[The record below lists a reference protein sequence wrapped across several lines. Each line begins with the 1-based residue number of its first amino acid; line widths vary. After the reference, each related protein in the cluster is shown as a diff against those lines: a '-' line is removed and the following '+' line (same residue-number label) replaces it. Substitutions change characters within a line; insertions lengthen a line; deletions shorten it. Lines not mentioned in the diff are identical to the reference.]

1 MNQIAYDNL
10 KLLDTKYSDSLLL
23 MSDNNILSL
32 IEKDDFDTCSQI
44 KFLEYPLYFTYHQI
58 LNIIQYDNDIS
69 YKNKRVL
76 LSMIDNSLDN
86 LIDYINDYEEEN
98 DTLLTMID
106 DIFSRTEKVTED
118 TKYNSTLERF
128 IYFFD
133 DMVDMFRLAN
143 KYLYFSQNIHSP
155 LMNLMPGHYVED
167 EGECDSDE
175 EDDKDQDQDELDD
188 QDDKDQD
195 DEDKDQDDED
205 EDQADED
212 KDDEDQDQDQDEE
225 DDQDDEDEDEDQDDE
240 DEEDEDQD
248 DDDEDQDEED
258 EEDEEDDLDDLI
270 D

>member
-10 KLLDTKYSDSLLL
+10 KLLDTKYSDALFL

-69 YKNKRVL
+69 YKKKRVL

-106 DIFSRTEKVTED
+106 DIFSRTERVKED
-118 TKYNSTLERF
+118 TKYNSTLEQI

-133 DMVDMFRLAN
+133 DMVDGFRLAN

-167 EGECDSDE
+167 EGECDSDY
-175 EDDKDQDQDELDD
+175 EDQDD
-188 QDDKDQD
+188 QD
-195 DEDKDQDDED
+195 
-205 EDQADED
+205 
-212 KDDEDQDQDQDEE
+212 DQDEE
-225 DDQDDEDEDEDQDDE
+225 DQDDQ
-240 DEEDEDQD
+240 DEEDLDEEDL
-248 DDDEDQDEED
+248 DEDQDED
-258 EEDEEDDLDDLI
+258 EEDLDDLI

>member
-10 KLLDTKYSDSLLL
+10 KLLDTKYSDALFL

-69 YKNKRVL
+69 YKKKRVL

-106 DIFSRTEKVTED
+106 DIFSRTERVKED
-118 TKYNSTLERF
+118 TKYNSTLEQI

-133 DMVDMFRLAN
+133 DMVDRFRLAN

-167 EGECDSDE
+167 EGECDSDYEEDKDEDQEDQDEDQE
-175 EDDKDQDQDELDD
+175 EDDQDEDQDEDL
-188 QDDKDQD
+188 
-195 DEDKDQDDED
+195 DEDLDDDED
-205 EDQADED
+205 EDL
-212 KDDEDQDQDQDEE
+212 
-225 DDQDDEDEDEDQDDE
+225 
-240 DEEDEDQD
+240 
-248 DDDEDQDEED
+248 DDDEDDE
-258 EEDEEDDLDDLI
+258 DLDNLI

>member
-133 DMVDMFRLAN
+133 DMVDRFRLAN

-167 EGECDSDE
+167 EGECDSDDE
-175 EDDKDQDQDELDD
+175 EDDDKD

-195 DEDKDQDDED
+195 ELDELD
-205 EDQADED
+205 
-212 KDDEDQDQDQDEE
+212 DQDQDE
-225 DDQDDEDEDEDQDDE
+225 DDQDEDEDEDQD
-240 DEEDEDQD
+240 EEDEDK
-248 DDDEDQDEED
+248 DQDEED
-258 EEDEEDDLDDLI
+258 EDEDDEDDEDEDEDEDDLDNLI

>member
-133 DMVDMFRLAN
+133 DMVDRFRLAN

-167 EGECDSDE
+167 EGECDSDDE
-175 EDDKDQDQDELDD
+175 EDDDKDQDDKDQDELDDQDQDELDD
-188 QDDKDQD
+188 QDEDEDDEDQD
-195 DEDKDQDDED
+195 DEDKD
-205 EDQADED
+205 DED
-212 KDDEDQDQDQDEE
+212 KDQDQDEE
-225 DDQDDEDEDEDQDDE
+225 DEDEDDEDDEDEDED
-240 DEEDEDQD
+240 
-248 DDDEDQDEED
+248 
-258 EEDEEDDLDDLI
+258 EDDLDNLI

>member
-1 MNQIAYDNL
+1 MNKLAYDNL
-10 KLLDTKYSDSLLL
+10 KLLDTKYSDALFL

-69 YKNKRVL
+69 YKKKRVL

-106 DIFSRTEKVTED
+106 DIFSRTERVKED
-118 TKYNSTLERF
+118 TKYNSTLEQI

-133 DMVDMFRLAN
+133 DMVDRFRLAN

-167 EGECDSDE
+167 EGECDSDY
-175 EDDKDQDQDELDD
+175 EDED
-188 QDDKDQD
+188 D
-195 DEDKDQDDED
+195 DEDLDDD
-205 EDQADED
+205 
-212 KDDEDQDQDQDEE
+212 E
-225 DDQDDEDEDEDQDDE
+225 DDQDDQDEDDQDEDDQDEDDQDDQDYEDQDEDEDYDE
-240 DEEDEDQD
+240 DEE
-248 DDDEDQDEED
+248 
-258 EEDEEDDLDDLI
+258 DLDDLI

>member
-133 DMVDMFRLAN
+133 DMVDRFRLAN

-175 EDDKDQDQDELDD
+175 EDHKDQDQD

-195 DEDKDQDDED
+195 DKDQDELDELDDQDQDEDDQDEDEDEDEDDEDEDQDNEDQDDED
-205 EDQADED
+205 EDD
-212 KDDEDQDQDQDEE
+212 
-225 DDQDDEDEDEDQDDE
+225 
-240 DEEDEDQD
+240 
-248 DDDEDQDEED
+248 
-258 EEDEEDDLDDLI
+258 EDDLDNLI

>member
-133 DMVDMFRLAN
+133 DMVDRFRLAN

-175 EDDKDQDQDELDD
+175 EDHKDQDQDQDDKDQDDKDQDELDELDD
-188 QDDKDQD
+188 QDQD

-205 EDQADED
+205 EDQDDED
-212 KDDEDQDQDQDEE
+212 KDDEDKDQDQDEE
-225 DDQDDEDEDEDQDDE
+225 DEDEDDEDDEDEDED
-240 DEEDEDQD
+240 
-248 DDDEDQDEED
+248 
-258 EEDEEDDLDDLI
+258 EDDLDNLI

>member
-10 KLLDTKYSDSLLL
+10 KLLDTKYSDALFL

-69 YKNKRVL
+69 YKKKRVL

-106 DIFSRTEKVTED
+106 DIFSRTERVKED
-118 TKYNSTLERF
+118 TKYNSTLEQI

-133 DMVDMFRLAN
+133 DMVDRFRLAN

-167 EGECDSDE
+167 EGECDSDYEEDKDEDQEDQDEDQE
-175 EDDKDQDQDELDD
+175 EDDQDEDQEEDDQDED
-188 QDDKDQD
+188 QDEDL
-195 DEDKDQDDED
+195 DEDLDDDED
-205 EDQADED
+205 EDL
-212 KDDEDQDQDQDEE
+212 
-225 DDQDDEDEDEDQDDE
+225 
-240 DEEDEDQD
+240 
-248 DDDEDQDEED
+248 DDDEDDDQD
-258 EEDEEDDLDDLI
+258 EDDLDDLI

>member
-1 MNQIAYDNL
+1 MNKLAYDNL
-10 KLLDTKYSDSLLL
+10 KLLDKKYSDALFL

-44 KFLEYPLYFTYHQI
+44 KFLEYPLYFTYHQL

-69 YKNKRVL
+69 YKKKRVL

-86 LIDYINDYEEEN
+86 LVNYINDYEEEN

-106 DIFSRTEKVTED
+106 DIFSRTERVKED
-118 TKYNSTLERF
+118 TKYNSTLEQI

-133 DMVDMFRLAN
+133 DMVDGFRLAN

-167 EGECDSDE
+167 EGECDSDY
-175 EDDKDQDQDELDD
+175 EDDQDEDD
-188 QDDKDQD
+188 QDEDDQD
-195 DEDKDQDDED
+195 
-205 EDQADED
+205 
-212 KDDEDQDQDQDEE
+212 E
-225 DDQDDEDEDEDQDDE
+225 DDQDDDEDDQDEDDEDDQDEDDQDDQ
-240 DEEDEDQD
+240 DED
-248 DDDEDQDEED
+248 DQDEDDQDED
-258 EEDEEDDLDDLI
+258 DQDDLDDLDNLI